1 MRLVGGTIKRAGRI
15 IVRKVTGRSRTAM
28 RGEAALT
35 VTHGCVG
42 WGVEER
48 GAKIR
53 REGERDIRRDTER
66 RVRVVREREIKGE
79 RDGGKGHGQKGRP
92 KKPRQALYGISLA
105 CPGAPVR
112 RSRRQKE
119 SESQRVSDLL
129 WLGARPSVRER
140 QRPRVRVGA
149 SETENVET
157 LGVEGGRI
165 NHRS

>member
-66 RVRVVREREIKGE
+66 RVRVVREREREREIKGE
-79 RDGGKGHGQKGRP
+79 RERE
-92 KKPRQALYGISLA
+92 
-105 CPGAPVR
+105 GAWSE
-112 RSRRQKE
+112 RSAKE
-119 SESQRVSDLL
+119 ATAGPL
-129 WLGARPSVRER
+129 WNFSGLPWRPSEKK
-140 QRPRVRVGA
+140 
-149 SETENVET
+149 SETPTAGSCMCEAHRE
-157 LGVEGGRI
+157 I
-165 NHRS
+165 NAA